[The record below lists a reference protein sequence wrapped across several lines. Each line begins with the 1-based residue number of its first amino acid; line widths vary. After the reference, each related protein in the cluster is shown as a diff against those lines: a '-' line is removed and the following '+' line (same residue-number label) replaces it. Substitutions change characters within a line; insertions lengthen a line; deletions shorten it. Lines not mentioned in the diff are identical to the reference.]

1 MRFMLSAMKGI
12 NCLPASLPPRGLRR
26 EAAASYIGV
35 SPSKFDELVSGGLM
49 PKPKR
54 INRRTIWDRFRLD
67 EAFEALPSDETD
79 ANNPWDLATHANG
92 SPRW

>member
-1 MRFMLSAMKGI
+1 MRSH
-12 NCLPASLPPRGLRR
+12 NSLPPSLPPRGLRR

-35 SPSKFDELVSGGLM
+35 SPSKFDELVTDGLM

-67 EAFEALPSDETD
+67 EAFEALPSDKTD
-79 ANNPWDLATHANG
+79 GNNPWDLPTHANG
-92 SPRW
+92 SSGW